1 MTLAVMTRASLGH
14 TGHTVSASYATQ
26 AIYAAV
32 VIAAFT
38 RIAAAIE
45 PAHGLSLLCVAT
57 AFWALAFIGFGAT
70 YAPILIGSQ
79 RR

>member
-14 TGHTVSASYATQ
+14 TGRALYASYATQ

-32 VIAAFT
+32 VIAACT
-38 RIAAAIE
+38 RIAASIQ
-45 PAHGLSLLCVAT
+45 PAYGLLLLCIAA
-57 AFWALAFIGFGAT
+57 AFWAVAFIGFGAT
-70 YAPILIGSQ
+70 YAPILLTAQ